1 MTSPAPPTERQSP
14 PKKMKAPRVTARLR
28 IEIVLSDAATVAE
41 KPKESK
47 EYVPSWTEHIANP
60 RPVEAWS
67 VRRARKQ

>member
-1 MTSPAPPTERQSP
+1 
-14 PKKMKAPRVTARLR
+14 MKAPRVTARLR